1 METLKKYIYHPEID
15 FIRIICTFSVIMI
28 HITTKILAVS
38 GNDLFGHP
46 FTLFLNQLSSFA
58 VPIFFMISA
67 FGLKLNY
74 SANLKFFPYLKQR
87 LSKIL
92 LPYLF
97 WSFIYYYFVYPHNS
111 QSFFR
116 VLLLGGASYQLYFI
130 PTLFIFYLLFPLI
143 YRYFKFI
150 SRPLPLIILFIIQF
164 IFLSID
170 YYYRPLS
177 FFAYPI
183 KVFILNFIFFILG
196 MLAGEYQSEIYN
208 FVKAHQ
214 KKIIFLSLIFALY
227 ITFES
232 AFRYFKTQ
240 NYLSFYSQWRPGILL
255 YSISLSSLL
264 YYFGKNTKISAEFIK
279 KFSSYSFFIYFIHI
293 IFIEII
299 WKYLPHTLLSSPFVS
314 FFLVLIP
321 SSLFAHLISKI
332 PKLSRLTG

>member
-177 FFAYPI
+177 FAYPI

-264 YYFGKNTKISAEFIK
+264 YYFGKNTKMGIFTSYPPQFTLCFL
-279 KFSSYSFFIYFIHI
+279 FSCFNSFLLICPPYLKNSQAFKAYGLEKTLSVI
-293 IFIEII
+293 I
-299 WKYLPHTLLSSPFVS
+299 LC
-314 FFLVLIP
+314 
-321 SSLFAHLISKI
+321 
-332 PKLSRLTG
+332 

>member
-1 METLKKYIYHPEID
+1 MSALKKYIYHPEID
-15 FIRIICTFSVIMI
+15 FIRIICVFSVIMI
-28 HITTKILAVS
+28 HTTTKVLAFSV
-38 GNDLFGHP
+38 NDLAGHP

-74 SANLKFFPYLKQR
+74 SADLKFFPYLKQR

-116 VLLLGGASYQLYFI
+116 VLLFGGASYQLYFI

-177 FFAYPI
+177 FAYPI
-183 KVFILNFIFFILG
+183 KVFILNFIFFIIG
-196 MLAGEYQSEIYN
+196 VMASQYQSEIFN
-208 FVKAHQ
+208 FVKTH
-214 KKIIFLSLIFALY
+214 KKVIISLSLLLAFF
-227 ITFES
+227 ITLEG
-232 AFRYFKTQ
+232 AFRYIKTQ
-240 NYLSFYSQWRPGILL
+240 NYLSFYSQWRPSVLL
-255 YSISLSSLL
+255 YSITIFSLL
-264 YYFGKNTKISAEFIK
+264 FYFGKNTKINPELIK
-279 KFSSYSFFIYFIHI
+279 KFSSFSFFVYFI
-293 IFIEII
+293 
-299 WKYLPHTLLSSPFVS
+299 Y
-314 FFLVLIP
+314 
-321 SSLFAHLISKI
+321 
-332 PKLSRLTG
+332 